1 MAEDIGGIMSR
12 LCTIFFEVVG
22 GWSLEEAEKSLEKE
36 EKERDLVLEFGSSC
50 NAGTVVVVE
59 ASTY

>member
-1 MAEDIGGIMSR
+1 MSR